1 MKAHAQREYRLFESD
16 PVRPMALS
24 PDGTQLYVVNTP
36 DARLEVFGISPAGL
50 AHQASVRVGLE
61 PVAVNVGP
69 DGRIWVVNHLSDS
82 VSLLVN
88 EGGRAARG
96 PHAVGGG

>member
-36 DARLEVFGISPAGL
+36 DARLEVFADLARRASPTRPRCGWG
-50 AHQASVRVGLE
+50 SS
-61 PVAVNVGP
+61 PWP
-69 DGRIWVVNHLSDS
+69 
-82 VSLLVN
+82 
-88 EGGRAARG
+88 
-96 PHAVGGG
+96 